1 MSTISKVVHPL
12 VETLIIGG
20 GPGGLAT
27 ALGLARA
34 RREVIIFDSGEYRN
48 RHVQHMH
55 NVNTWDHANP
65 TSFREAACQEL
76 LQGRYSTVKLQKVI
90 ITHVVKRP
98 DGIFEATDDMDET
111 WLGKTLVL
119 ATGVTDL
126 MPDLPGYRECWEKCK
141 M

>member
-1 MSTISKVVHPL
+1 MSAASRTTHPL

-34 RREVIIFDSGEYRN
+34 RRQVIIFDSGKYRN
-48 RHVQHMH
+48 AHVQHMH
-55 NVNTWDHANP
+55 NVSTWDHANP
-65 TSFREAACQEL
+65 YTFRASALREL
-76 LQGRYSTVKLQKVI
+76 LEGRYTSAKYQQTAITNVI
-90 ITHVVKRP
+90 KRP
-98 DGIFEATDDMDET
+98 DGIFEATDSRDET

-119 ATGVTDL
+119 ATGITDI
-126 MPDLPGYRECWEKCK
+126 MPELPGYRECWESNK

>member
-12 VETLIIGG
+12 AETLIIGG

-34 RREVIIFDSGEYRN
+34 RRQVIIFDSGKYRN
-48 RHVQHMH
+48 GHVQHMH

-65 TSFREAACQEL
+65 ASFRAAARRKL
-76 LQGRYSTVKLQKVI
+76 LDGRYHTVKLQNVA
-90 ITHVVKRP
+90 ITNVTKRS
-98 DGIFEATDDMDET
+98 DGIFEATDARDET
-111 WLGKTLVL
+111 WLGKTLIL
-119 ATGVTDL
+119 ATGVTDV
-126 MPDLPGYRECWEKCK
+126 MPDLPGYRECWESNK